1 MASVDDIFKKP
12 ALPSS
17 KRKLE
22 VSHDPSQYYK
32 SAKTVPNGDAKGK
45 MHAASVEEE
54 DEDMEAGPAAPPD
67 DEEEGDYGPDDE
79 EGRFFG
85 GGVDEGTTAAL
96 DFLDAR
102 EKEEVF
108 VEEKYD
114 VGWLRK
120 LSLNFEKR
128 ISKNAELRAKYEEDP
143 SKFMASEAD
152 LDADI
157 KTLSI
162 LSEHPELYPEF
173 ARLGCVNSLVSLLAH
188 ENTDIAIDAIE
199 IIAEL
204 IDEDV
209 AAEPEQ
215 WDSLVSAALES
226 DLLDL
231 LVSNFSRFDESQES
245 DRSGVYNSLSI
256 LESLASQ
263 PTLASSI
270 GQSPK
275 IFEWLLN
282 RIQILE
288 SPLKQNK
295 QYAAEIL
302 AILLQTS
309 TENRIALTKLNGVDV
324 LLQLLAPYRR
334 RDPQKDSEEE
344 EYVENVFDALSC
356 LVDEPAGKDEYIKAE
371 GIELCLIML
380 REGKMS
386 KPRALTLLDHAVSGA
401 VGLSVCE
408 KLVEAQG
415 LKTIFGMFMKKI
427 DKEMVEHILGIF
439 AALLRSLPGESAE
452 RIRVLAKFVEKDYA
466 KLEKIVTLRRDY
478 VARLSGVD
486 AQIKLEKK
494 GLSKE
499 EQADSED
506 EFFSRRLDAGLYCL
520 QTIDVVLAWLV
531 AEDGGARKKVIKLMS
546 ERDEGL
552 ADIKKTLQEQVQ
564 GITDENDEAKASKDM
579 LSTLVDFLS

>member
-1 MASVDDIFKKP
+1 MMASVDEIFKKP
-12 ALPSS
+12 ALPS

-32 SAKTVPNGDAKGK
+32 SAKTAANGDAKGK
-45 MHAASVEEE
+45 THATVEDE
-54 DEDMEAGPAAPPD
+54 DEDMEAGPSAPPD
-67 DEEEGDYGPDDE
+67 EDEGDYGPEDDE

-96 DFLDAR
+96 DFLDER
-102 EKEEVF
+102 EKEETF
-108 VEEKYD
+108 IEEKYD
-114 VGWLRK
+114 IAWLRK

-128 ISKNAELRAKYEEDP
+128 ISKNAELRAKHEDDP

-173 ARLGCVNSLVSLLAH
+173 AKLGCVNSLVSLLAH

-215 WDSLVSAALES
+215 WDSLVSAALDS

-231 LVSNFSRFDESQES
+231 LVSSFSRFDESQEA

-263 PTLASSI
+263 PALASTI
-270 GQSPK
+270 GKSPK
-275 IFEWLLN
+275 ILQWLLN
-282 RIQILE
+282 RIQVLE

-309 TENRIALTKLNGVDV
+309 TDNRAALTKLNGVDI

-334 RDPQKDSEEE
+334 RDPQNDSEEE
-344 EYVENVFDALSC
+344 EYVENIFDALTC
-356 LVDEPAGKDEYIKAE
+356 LVDEPAGKEEYIKAE

-386 KPRALTLLDHAVSGA
+386 KPRALTLLDHAVSGTA
-401 VGLSVCE
+401 GIYVCE

-415 LKTIFGMFMKKI
+415 LKTVFGMFMKKI
-427 DKEMVEHILGIF
+427 DKEMAEHILGIF
-439 AALLRSLPGESAE
+439 AALLRNLPGESAE

-466 KLEKIVTLRRDY
+466 KIEKIVTLRRDY
-478 VARLSGVD
+478 ESRVSAVD
-486 AQIKLEKK
+486 AQIKLERK
-494 GLSKE
+494 GLSID

-531 AEDGGARKKVIKLMS
+531 AEDGGARKKVIKLLG
-546 ERDEGL
+546 ERDEDL
-552 ADIKKTLQEQVQ
+552 ADIKKTLQEQVE
-564 GITDENDEAKASKDM
+564 GITDEDEEAKASKDM

>member
-12 ALPSS
+12 ALPS

-22 VSHDPSQYYK
+22 VSHDPSEYYK
-32 SAKTVPNGDAKGK
+32 SAKTSVNGDAKGK
-45 MHAASVEEE
+45 THASVVDEEDDELEAGPSAPPEDEEE
-54 DEDMEAGPAAPPD
+54 D
-67 DEEEGDYGPDDE
+67 YGPDDDE

-96 DFLDAR
+96 DFLDER
-102 EKEEVF
+102 EKEETF

-114 VGWLRK
+114 IAWLRK

-128 ISKNAELRAKYEEDP
+128 ISKNAELRARYEEDP

-173 ARLGCVNSLVSLLAH
+173 AKLGCVNSLVSLLAH

-209 AAEPEQ
+209 AASSSQ
-215 WDSLVSAALES
+215 WDSLVNAALES

-231 LVSNFSRFDESQES
+231 LVSNFSRFDESQDS
-245 DRSGVYNSLSI
+245 DRSGVYNALSI

-263 PTLASSI
+263 PSRASTI
-270 GQSPK
+270 GKEAK
-275 IFEWLLN
+275 ILEWLLA
-282 RIQILE
+282 RIQVIE
-288 SPLKQNK
+288 SPIKQNK

-309 TENRIALTKLNGVDV
+309 PENRAALTKLNAVDI

-344 EYVENVFDALSC
+344 EYVENIFDALTC
-356 LVDEPAGKDEYIKAE
+356 LVDEAAGKTAFIEAE
-371 GIELCLIML
+371 GIELTLIML
-380 REGKMS
+380 REGKLS
-386 KPRALTLLDHAVSGA
+386 KPRALTLLDHAVG
-401 VGLSVCE
+401 GPHGISVCE
-408 KLVEAQG
+408 KLVDAQG
-415 LKTIFGMFMKKI
+415 LKTVFGMFMKKV
-427 DKEMVEHILGIF
+427 DKDMIEHILGIF
-439 AALLRSLPGESAE
+439 AALLRCLPGESAE
-452 RIRVLAKFVEKDYA
+452 RIRVLAKFVENDYA
-466 KLEKIVTLRRDY
+466 KIEKIVTLRRDY
-478 VARLSGVD
+478 VARVSAVD
-486 AQIKLEKK
+486 SAIKVERRGLE
-494 GLSKE
+494 
-499 EQADSED
+499 Q
-506 EFFSRRLDAGLYCL
+506 
-520 QTIDVVLAWLV
+520 
-531 AEDGGARKKVIKLMS
+531 DG
-546 ERDEGL
+546 
-552 ADIKKTLQEQVQ
+552 
-564 GITDENDEAKASKDM
+564 
-579 LSTLVDFLS
+579 